1 MGRKKT
7 EIKLKEPVRIRE
19 ARRSDGNISLY
30 LDIYSKGMRKREGL
44 KLYLVPEINSAT
56 KLQNANTRKLAEQ
69 IKAQRILDIQTK
81 GLVDW
86 EGVKRTR
93 ITLKDWLNKYSA
105 EDTGLEPSSMRSRR
119 NAQARMVQ
127 YLDYIGKPDM
137 ALKEV
142 DRDFCRGFI
151 AFLKTCTFNLGK
163 KTLSNT
169 TCRIFVNRMTA
180 ALTKAVAEG
189 LIDRN
194 PFKLL
199 EAKEKPK
206 KDDSMREYLTIEEL
220 KQAMATPCRYEIV
233 KKAFIFSCFT
243 GLRYSDIKTLLWS
256 EIHTAADGKTLYLE
270 HTQYKTKKMVT
281 VPLSGEALKWMPEQT
296 EENEDVFHQLQITS
310 TTVEVVLGE
319 WMKEAGITK
328 HITYHCSRH
337 TCATMLLT
345 LGADLYTVSKIL
357 GHSSIKMTEVYA
369 KIADKKKLET
379 VNLVNNMF
387 NQQN

>member
-328 HITYHCSRH
+328 HITYHCRSH
-337 TCATMLLT
+337 SVFSFFL
-345 LGADLYTVSKIL
+345 KINSL
-357 GHSSIKMTEVYA
+357 
-369 KIADKKKLET
+369 
-379 VNLVNNMF
+379 
-387 NQQN
+387 QNIPV

>member
-44 KLYLVPEINSAT
+44 KHYLVPEINSAA
-56 KLQNANTRKLAEQ
+56 KVQNANTRKLAEQ

-86 EGVKRTR
+86 EGVKRSHMP
-93 ITLKDWLNKYSA
+93 LKDWLTKYSS
-105 EDTGLEPSSMRSRR
+105 EDTGLQPSSMRSKR
-119 NAQARMVQ
+119 NAQARVEQ

-137 ALKEV
+137 GLKEV
-142 DRDFCRGFI
+142 DRDFCKGFI
-151 AFLKTCTFNLGK
+151 AFLKTCTLNDGK
-163 KTLSNT
+163 KTLGNIT
-169 TCRIFVNRMTA
+169 YCIYVNRITA
-180 ALTKAVAEG
+180 ALSKAVAEG
-189 LIDRN
+189 QIDRN

-199 EAKEKPK
+199 EPKEKPK
-206 KDDSMREYLTIEEL
+206 KDNSMREFLTIEEL
-220 KQAMATPCRYEIV
+220 KLAIATPCRYEIV

-243 GLRYSDIKTLLWS
+243 GLRYSDIKTLLWND
-256 EIHTAADGKTLYLE
+256 IHTAADGKTLYME
-270 HTQYKTKKMVT
+270 HLQYKTKKMVT
-281 VPLSGEALKWMPEQT
+281 VPLSDEALKWMPKQT

-328 HITYHCSRH
+328 HITYHVARH
-337 TCATMLLT
+337 IEFLSCL
-345 LGADLYTVSKIL
+345 KINVL
-357 GHSSIKMTEVYA
+357 
-369 KIADKKKLET
+369 
-379 VNLVNNMF
+379 
-387 NQQN
+387 QNCRVA